1 MSIFPFLVA
10 AWLLVIGIYG
20 IATSRHL
27 VHQIV
32 CLVVTQ
38 SSTYLILLGVGFRT
52 RGIAPYF
59 SDVKLHTPA
68 VDPVVQALTLTDV
81 VVEAAVTA
89 LLLDLAIQAQKRF
102 GSVDPDELAE
112 LKG

>member
-38 SSTYLILLGVGFRT
+38 SSTYLILLGVGFR
-52 RGIAPYF
+52 G
-59 SDVKLHTPA
+59 LPA
-68 VDPVVQALTLTDV
+68 
-81 VVEAAVTA
+81 
-89 LLLDLAIQAQKRF
+89 
-102 GSVDPDELAE
+102 
-112 LKG
+112 